1 MSLTP
6 DEAAEI
12 KQSVR
17 SLQKSHDEVLSAIK
31 DNTDSVN
38 NLVIEFSKRDVRD
51 EYLEKELNETKNRQ
65 QDFEQFARPILVKTK
80 DKQDFEQK
88 IKDSFGSST
97 GKLIYIIVALGLAAA
112 LGMDLSGLIK

>member
-17 SLQKSHDEVLSAIK
+17 ALQKSHDEVLSAIK

-38 NLVIEFSKRDVRD
+38 NLVTEFAKRDVRD
-51 EYLEKELNETKNRQ
+51 EYLERELNTTKNRQ
-65 QDFEQFARPILVKTK
+65 QDFEEFARPILVKAK
-80 DKQDFEQK
+80 EKQNFEQK

-97 GKLIYIIVALGLAAA
+97 GKLIYIIVALGIAAA
-112 LGMDLSGLIK
+112 LGLDLSGLIK